1 MSIDTYETV
10 KIRPQVTNV
19 FMHKSLSLLQH
30 PSVRPIQ
37 HYYNLENKNRNHIYS
52 VEFKRVYWAIKLQ
65 LGQTSDEIRIL
76 NAGNGPVKLEFK
88 RNWGLFTKSCFG
100 CYDVSSCYKLNIL
113 GKFVKN
119 WLLLCT
125 LCTLGVVLPQGPHIL
140 EFWHFHDVRGDLF

>member
-52 VEFKRVYWAIKLQ
+52 VEFKRVY
-65 LGQTSDEIRIL
+65 
-76 NAGNGPVKLEFK
+76 
-88 RNWGLFTKSCFG
+88 
-100 CYDVSSCYKLNIL
+100 
-113 GKFVKN
+113 
-119 WLLLCT
+119 
-125 LCTLGVVLPQGPHIL
+125 
-140 EFWHFHDVRGDLF
+140 